1 MKKPKWSNTFNSS
14 LGLYGCITK
23 AGNVAKKAGYV
34 FLMWNDRI
42 YHIKDD
48 FETDYIV
55 YGGKIVKK

>member
-55 YGGKIVKK
+55 